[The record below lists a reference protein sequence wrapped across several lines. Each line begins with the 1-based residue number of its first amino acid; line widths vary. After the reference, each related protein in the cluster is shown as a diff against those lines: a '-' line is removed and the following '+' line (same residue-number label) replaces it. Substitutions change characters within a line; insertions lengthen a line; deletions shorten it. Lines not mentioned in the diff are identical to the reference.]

1 MSNAILEWGSRTYVM
16 GILNITPDS
25 FSGDGLMNTPD
36 LVNAA
41 VDKAVG
47 FEEDGADI
55 IDIGGESTR
64 PGSNAVDE
72 KDEIERILP
81 VIREVKKNTR
91 CIISVDTYKAG
102 VAMAAL
108 DAGADWVNDVWAMQR
123 DEKMAP
129 LVVKRNCPVVLMH
142 NRTRTDEFKF
152 DTRLGGMYSGADF
165 KDVVQDVRSDLHV
178 ITEFGLDQGIKPEN
192 IILDPGIGFGKS
204 VAQNMT
210 LINHLDVIRSLG
222 YPVLLGVS
230 RKSFIGFSQDLP
242 PSERLEGSLAA
253 AVVGI
258 VRGADIIRAHDVKE
272 TVRAARLADAVV
284 RGN

>member
-1 MSNAILEWGSRTYVM
+1 MSKAILEWGSRTYIM

-25 FSGDGLMNTPD
+25 FSGDGLLNTPD

-41 VDKAVG
+41 VEKAVG
-47 FEEDGADI
+47 FEVDGADI

-81 VIREVKKNTR
+81 VIREVRKNTQ

-102 VAMAAL
+102 VAKAAL
-108 DAGADWVNDVWAMQR
+108 DAGADWINDVWAMQR

-142 NRTRTDEFKF
+142 NRTRTGEFKF
-152 DTRLGGMYSGADF
+152 DSRLGGMYSGAEF
-165 KDVVQDVRSDLHV
+165 KDVVHDVRSDLRV
-178 ITEFGLDQGIKPEN
+178 ITELGMDQGIKPEN

-204 VAQNMT
+204 VAQNMA
-210 LINHLDVIRSLG
+210 LINHLDVIRTLG

-230 RKSFIGFSQDLP
+230 RKSFIGFSQNLP

-258 VRGADIIRAHDVKE
+258 ARGADILRVHDVKE

-284 RGN
+284 RGS